1 MEKFKKISLT
11 FIFLLFTNH
20 HIFNIVKSGICTP
33 HDPNGENPDS
43 LCIKHYHQNFG
54 NEFQRI
60 GNGSSAFYGKSNDL
74 RYPGKK
80 VISNPLQSDFFT
92 NVSAGDKS
100 NGVII
105 KTSKGKIFTFESE

>member
-1 MEKFKKISLT
+1 MKKLKEIKLT
-11 FIFLLFTNH
+11 FFILLLINIFSFKV
-20 HIFNIVKSGICTP
+20 VKSDICNP

-54 NEFQRI
+54 NEFKQT
-60 GNGSSAFYGKSNDL
+60 GNGSSAYYGKSNDL

-80 VISNPLQSDFFT
+80 VITSPLQSDFFT

-105 KTSKGKIFTFESE
+105 KTSKGKVFSFESE

>member
-1 MEKFKKISLT
+1 MKKFTKISFT
-11 FIFLLFTNH
+11 FIFLLLTNDY
-20 HIFNIVKSGICTP
+20 IFKVVESGICTP

-43 LCIKHYHQNFG
+43 LCINHYHQNFG

-60 GNGSSAFYGKSNDL
+60 GHGSSGFYGKSNDL

-100 NGVII
+100 NGIII

>member
-1 MEKFKKISLT
+1 MEKIKKISLN
-11 FIFLLFTNH
+11 FIFLLFTNDYG
-20 HIFNIVKSGICTP
+20 FNPVKSGICTP
-33 HDPNGENPDS
+33 HDPNGENPDT

-80 VISNPLQSDFFT
+80 VINNPLKSDYFT

-100 NGVII
+100 NGIII

>member
-1 MEKFKKISLT
+1 MKKHQKIRLT
-11 FIFLLFTNH
+11 FFLLLFMNAFS
-20 HIFNIVKSGICTP
+20 FNDVESGICTP
-33 HDPNGENPDS
+33 HDPNGENPET

-60 GNGSSAFYGKSNDL
+60 GHGSSAFYGKSNDL

-80 VISNPLQSDFFT
+80 VISNPLQSEFFT

-105 KTSKGKIFTFESE
+105 KTSKGKIFSFESE